1 MAPASASSHDA
12 LTSLLQG
19 EIGMEAKVFKTGDVV
34 QLKSGGPKMTVKEYT
49 ALASGGSNVR
59 CQWFDGSKSQK
70 DWFPGESLDAVTIDG
85 KP

>member
-12 LTSLLQG
+12 LTSLFQE

-34 QLKSGGPKMTVKEYT
+34 QLKSGGPKMTVKQYT
-49 ALASGGSNVR
+49 ARDTGGSIVR
-59 CQWFDGSKSQK
+59 CQWFEGGKHQEAS
-70 DWFPGESLDAVTIDG
+70 FPGESLDAVTIDG